1 MTFHN
6 EGEAL
11 AALMSGGA
19 SPEDLREIVTG
30 YPHLRAAVTLYP
42 ATDTALLGW
51 LSATPQSLKH
61 SPPDNDPNHRNQR
74 PHPHPHQR
82 ANMCRPLSSAGV
94 AANSYRRSSQ

>member
-51 LSATPQSLKH
+51 LSDLG
-61 SPPDNDPNHRNQR
+61 DPAVAQALASRQR
-74 PHPHPHQR
+74 PQPTQPTPPPPPPP
-82 ANMCRPLSSAGV
+82 ASK
-94 AANSYRRSSQ
+94 

>member
-51 LSATPQSLKH
+51 LSDGPFPVWWTLVRFAV
-61 SPPDNDPNHRNQR
+61 PDRVKG
-74 PHPHPHQR
+74 
-82 ANMCRPLSSAGV
+82 S
-94 AANSYRRSSQ
+94 